1 MCWRKEKAWILLSFS
16 ASVYEGYILSSD
28 VYSVACVSGLG
39 DHVATSGCSSL
50 SESFRGIFFEPTTV
64 ENPRF
69 VVGISTLS
77 IIVPKTE
84 VLLLPVWAVI
94 LLFPVVGCCRNHSGP
109 LSFVELGVIENL
121 PVAVLNDHIICF
133 STYLFDPQAQHVCI
147 IIEAQYEG

>member
-94 LLFPVVGCCRNHSGP
+94 LLFPVVGCCRNHLVTL
-109 LSFVELGVIENL
+109 LSSPWSESYTFWVHLQ
-121 PVAVLNDHIICF
+121 H
-133 STYLFDPQAQHVCI
+133 YLFWIWFCNISQHEHGILRV
-147 IIEAQYEG
+147 